1 MGHNTGKCRR
11 AEAPE
16 EGGPVPSSCRGIK
29 KKTHKESK
37 PALYY
42 CLFTCSFKYCI
53 LKKKIVMLPRV
64 SLSVLE
70 ILRVSQVRTL
80 ARSPH
85 ILEDD
90 LVIGRFLFLPQN
102 APCLPLSHVRT
113 PPGSSAHR
121 LSSPELRG
129 CCHVGRPLLHGCV
142 TSSKAVLGE
151 NGILLKRFSSVKSPV
166 KCNSIYFLEQTK
178 RKLLK

>member
-29 KKTHKESK
+29 KKHTKK
-37 PALYY
+37 VN
-42 CLFTCSFKYCI
+42 LFFIIAYSHVPLNIAFW
-53 LKKKIVMLPRV
+53 KKKIVMLPRV

-70 ILRVSQVRTL
+70 ILRVSQVRKL

-85 ILEDD
+85 TLEDD

-121 LSSPELRG
+121 PSSPELRG

-142 TSSKAVLGE
+142 TSSKTVLGE